1 MGTMSKGYLQAE
13 VKNIIK
19 IESEAVID
27 LETEA
32 ALHEMS
38 IHATDSL
45 EQLFRLYFEP
55 TFNEVPN
62 EDTKVLKE
70 NLEKA
75 LEANAS
81 FKEANNDLKE
91 SYEEAVELVYQQKE
105 QYKEEIKWLR
115 SIVEKAVNNV

>member
-1 MGTMSKGYLQAE
+1 MGTMSKGYLVAE

-19 IESEAVID
+19 IESEAVKNLPTD
-27 LETEA
+27 EA
-32 ALHEMS
+32 LNKMS
-38 IHATDSL
+38 KLATDSL
-45 EQLFRLYFEP
+45 EQLFRLHFEP

-62 EDTKVLKE
+62 EDIKVLKE

-91 SYEEAVELVYQQKE
+91 SYEEAVELVCQQKE

-115 SIVEKAVNNV
+115 SIVEKAVK

>member
-1 MGTMSKGYLQAE
+1 MGTMSKGYLTAE
-13 VKNIIK
+13 VKNILRV
-19 IESEAVID
+19 ESELVRG
-27 LETEA
+27 LESEA

-38 IHATDSL
+38 VSATDSL
-45 EQLFRLYFEP
+45 EQLFRLHFEP

-91 SYEEAVELVYQQKE
+91 SYEAITKLQNF
-105 QYKEEIKWLR
+105 EINWLR
-115 SIVEKAVNNV
+115 SIVEKAVK